1 MTESNNITLLYP
13 EQQKPRAGA
22 DEQAVYLPTKKTKKR
37 DQEKTKKKPPT
48 TTAEVAALLLVLC
61 VRRAVIARTQSV
73 LFPTQNPRPG
83 KQNLKPQV
91 LLDPNT

>member
-22 DEQAVYLPTKKTKKR
+22 DEQAVYLPTKKKTKKR

-48 TTAEVAALLLVLC
+48 AEVAALPLVLW
-61 VRRAVIARTQSV
+61 VRRAVIARTQSTI
-73 LFPTQNPRPG
+73 PDPKPSTG
-83 KQNLKPQV
+83 K
-91 LLDPNT
+91 TES